1 MGRFLPGKL
10 PYEFLQKLVFTK
22 LGIPDKR
29 VLVGPSIGEDAAVIE
44 FGDRVLVMATDPITA
59 ATKDIGWLSVHINA
73 NDVASCGVKPIW
85 FLCTI
90 LLPEGSDESIVEEIL
105 SQIDRACKE
114 LKIALIGGHTE
125 ISAGLNRPII
135 IGFMI
140 GEAPKDRYVRTGGA
154 KPGDSIIL
162 TKGAGLEGTAVLAS
176 ELEDNLVPSLGK
188 EIVERAKRMMYEIS
202 VVKDAMVLMDS
213 CEVHALHDPTEGG
226 ISSGLWEIAVS
237 SNVSIEI
244 DASSIPIREET
255 RRICSHLGLN
265 PLNILSSGAL
275 LAAVKGEE
283 AEKAVK
289 ALEKEG
295 ISSAIIGNVKKGRG
309 VWVIRDKERIA
320 LNPPP
325 RDEVYEVLES
335 LLSSR

>member
-22 LGIPDKR
+22 LGTPDER
-29 VLVGPSIGEDAAVIE
+29 VLVGPSIGEDAAIIE
-44 FGDRVLVMATDPITA
+44 FGDKVLVMATDPITA

-85 FLCTI
+85 FLCTL
-90 LLPEGSDESIVEEIL
+90 LLPEKSDETVVGEIL

-114 LKIALIGGHTE
+114 LEIALIGGHTE
-125 ISAGLNRPII
+125 ICAGLNRPII
-135 IGFMI
+135 AGFMI

-154 KPGDSIIL
+154 RPGDSVIL
-162 TKGAGLEGTAVLAS
+162 TKGAGIEGTAVLAS
-176 ELEDNLVPSLGK
+176 ELEDKLTLSLGK
-188 EIVERAKRMMYEIS
+188 ELVEKAKSMLYEIS

-213 CEVHALHDPTEGG
+213 CEVHSLHDPTEGG
-226 ISSGLWEIAVS
+226 ISSGIWEIAVAS
-237 SNVSIEI
+237 KVSIEI
-244 DASSIPIREET
+244 DINSIPVREET
-255 RRICSHLGLN
+255 RKICSHLGLN

-275 LAAVKGEE
+275 LAAVKGDE
-283 AEKAVK
+283 AEKAIK
-289 ALEKEG
+289 ALKREG
-295 ISSAIIGNVKKGRG
+295 IPSAIIGSVKKGKG
-309 VWVIRDKERIA
+309 VWMIRDKERTA

-335 LLSSR
+335 LLSSK

>member
-1 MGRFLPGKL
+1 MSRFLPGKL
-10 PYEFLQKLVFTK
+10 PYEFLQRLVFTK
-22 LGIPDKR
+22 LGVPDER
-29 VLVGPSIGEDAAVIE
+29 VIVGPSIGEDAAIVE
-44 FGDRVLVMATDPITA
+44 FRDRVLVMATDPITA

-73 NDVASCGVKPIW
+73 NDIASCGVKPIW

-90 LLPEGSDESIVEEIL
+90 LLPEGSDESIVEGIL
-105 SQIDRACKE
+105 SQVDQACKE

-162 TKGAGLEGTAVLAS
+162 TKAAGLEGTAVLAS
-176 ELEDNLVPSLGK
+176 ELEKDLIPYLGRDV
-188 EIVERAKRMMYEIS
+188 VERAKRMIHEIS

-226 ISSGLWEIAVS
+226 ISSGLWEMAVA

-244 DASSIPIREET
+244 EASSIPIREET

-265 PLNILSSGAL
+265 PLNILSSGTL
-275 LAAVKGEE
+275 LAAVRGED
-283 AEKAVK
+283 AKKAVE
-289 ALEKEG
+289 ALKNEG
-295 ISSAIIGNVKKGRG
+295 ICSAIIGSVKKGKG
-309 VWVIRDKERIA
+309 VWMIRDSERMA

-335 LLSSR
+335 LLSST

>member
-135 IGFMI
+135 VGFMI

-154 KPGDSIIL
+154 KPGDSI
-162 TKGAGLEGTAVLAS
+162 
-176 ELEDNLVPSLGK
+176 
-188 EIVERAKRMMYEIS
+188 Y
-202 VVKDAMVLMDS
+202 
-213 CEVHALHDPTEGG
+213 
-226 ISSGLWEIAVS
+226 
-237 SNVSIEI
+237 
-244 DASSIPIREET
+244 
-255 RRICSHLGLN
+255 
-265 PLNILSSGAL
+265 
-275 LAAVKGEE
+275 
-283 AEKAVK
+283 
-289 ALEKEG
+289 
-295 ISSAIIGNVKKGRG
+295 
-309 VWVIRDKERIA
+309 
-320 LNPPP
+320 
-325 RDEVYEVLES
+325 
-335 LLSSR
+335 